1 MGKFYKK
8 HFDED
13 GTYNMYHYAA
23 YFYDNVQQNVTL
35 DTQERFYRGGK
46 WDDFVIDDFQPTIE
60 KYVERFPEFAKEIE
74 PIWKEMDEKGFDLCI
89 FNLYVL
95 GCYIK
100 TCINSQYYILLKPTP
115 AELIEEAHK
124 LIIKNE
130 KGKEFDI
137 SSELP
142 AVIELL
148 KNKSNSH
155 YELQTAKPFTE
166 IASKEVVMVQF
177 IGYLTFFFK
186 RYFTNVKRR
195 ANCVVTTLEQQ
206 VIRKMLV
213 FFGFAPYYVSDSRYR
228 QLYRRAIAVLSSLP
242 PISKFEVDGG
252 YKFLFTNLLPYKIWK
267 NGRIDDI
274 EVLNDCHLKNGVTV
288 KFQRG

>member
-1 MGKFYKK
+1 MGRIYKK
-8 HFDED
+8 HIDKD

-23 YFYDNVQQNVTL
+23 YFYDNVQQCIQLPDSEETV
-35 DTQERFYRGGK
+35 YRGGK
-46 WDDFVIDDFQPTIE
+46 WDDFVVDVFQPTIE
-60 KYVERFPEFAKEIE
+60 ESMKRLPEFAKEIE
-74 PIWKEMDEKGFDLCI
+74 PIWKEMDKKGFDLCI
-89 FNLYVL
+89 LNLYVL

-100 TCINSQYYILLKPTP
+100 FCIDSQFYVLLEPTP

-142 AVIELL
+142 TIIEVL
-148 KNKSNSH
+148 KK
-155 YELQTAKPFTE
+155 QTQNEVKVKTIKPFTQ

-186 RYFTNVKRR
+186 KYFTNVKRR

-228 QLYRRAIAVLSSLP
+228 QLYQRAISVLSSLP
-242 PISKFEVDGG
+242 PVSTVNINEKE
-252 YKFLFTNLLPYKIWK
+252 LFFFANFLPYKIWK
-267 NGRIDDI
+267 SGRIDDI
-274 EVLNDCHLKNGVTV
+274 DVLNDSYLKNGVTV
-288 KFQRG
+288 KF